1 MINEM
6 DEFAEGKKAYLIKPE
21 KGYNAVTLI
30 EQTGLKWL
38 VETSSG
44 MELEVYEDEL
54 EE

>member
-1 MINEM
+1 MENLE
-6 DEFAEGKKAYLIKPE
+6 EGMTAYLKEPVR
-21 KGYNAVTLI
+21 GYKAVTLI
-30 EQTGLKWL
+30 EQSGLKWL

>member
-1 MINEM
+1 MEK
-6 DEFAEGKKAYLIKPE
+6 FTEGMTAYLKEPE
-21 KGYNAVTLI
+21 RGYKGVTLI
-30 EQTGLKWL
+30 ERTGYKWL